1 MKVITILGTRPEI
14 IRLSVILKKLDS
26 STEHV
31 IVFTGQNYD
40 KNLNDIFWKQLGLRK
55 PDYIIDSKSDTT
67 AEQISKMFVGIEK
80 IILKEKPNK
89 ALILGDTYS
98 GLTAIVCER
107 YGIPVYHMEAG
118 NRCWDNTV
126 PEEKNRKVIDSIS
139 TFNLPYTKYSYDNL
153 KKLGHEDDFL
163 FITGNPIYEVIKE
176 YSQNIEA
183 YDNKYKGEKYGVAT
197 FHRAEC
203 VDKKENL
210 EQIIDGL
217 QKVSSEL
224 DMKIF
229 CSIHPR
235 TKANIQKFNIKQGG
249 LIFSDPVGFFEFIS
263 LEKNASLV
271 LTDSGTVS
279 EEACILGV
287 PCVTLREVT
296 ERQELVDCG
305 STVLSTYNSEKIL
318 QSSKDI
324 IYSKKFWL
332 KPEGYL
338 CDNVSDVVINK
349 MLGKEWI

>member
-1 MKVITILGTRPEI
+1 MTKIISIVGTRPEI
-14 IRLSVILKKLDS
+14 IRLSVILKKLDKA
-26 STEHV
+26 TKHIV
-31 IVFTGQNYD
+31 VFTGQNYD
-40 KNLNDIFWKQLGLRK
+40 KNLNDIFWEQLKLRK
-55 PDYIIDSKSDTT
+55 PDYIIESKSNTT
-67 AEQISKMFVGIEK
+67 AEQISKMLVGIEK
-80 IILKEKPNK
+80 IILEEKPNK

-107 YGIPVYHMEAG
+107 YGVPVYHMEAG
-118 NRCWDNTV
+118 NRCWDNRV
-126 PEEKNRKVIDSIS
+126 PEEKNRKVIDSVS
-139 TFNLPYTKYSYDNL
+139 TFNLPYTKYSYNNL
-153 KKLGHEDDFL
+153 KKLGHEDEFL

-176 YSQNIEA
+176 YSQNIKD

-217 QKVSSEL
+217 QKVSTAL

-235 TKANIQKFNIKQGG
+235 TKANMQKFNIKQKD

-263 LEKNASLV
+263 LEKNASLI

-279 EEACILGV
+279 EEACILDV
-287 PCVTLREVT
+287 PCITLREVT
-296 ERQELVDCG
+296 ERQELVECG

-318 QSSKDI
+318 QCSKDMF
-324 IYSKKFWL
+324 YFKNWL

-349 MLGKEWI
+349 MLGK